1 MANNLLHLEHCPC
14 VTDMTVPVQGFL
26 DRAVPHMP
34 SVSARN
40 AQLLNRCGRCIAR
53 RIDSEAHPPP
63 SPPPNPF
70 PAAAGI
76 GIVDSDKTKVHLSF
90 KSIQI
95 TCPTLTCSVDL
106 SRRQLHVLSHIHSH
120 TALAIRKGVEEK
132 RITAN
137 LSKVH

>member
-40 AQLLNRCGRCIAR
+40 AQLLNRGGCCIAR
-53 RIDSEAHPPP
+53 RIDSEAPPP
-63 SPPPNPF
+63 LSPPPNPI

-76 GIVDSDKTKVHLSF
+76 GIVDKTKVHLSF
-90 KSIQI
+90 K
-95 TCPTLTCSVDL
+95 
-106 SRRQLHVLSHIHSH
+106 
-120 TALAIRKGVEEK
+120 
-132 RITAN
+132 
-137 LSKVH
+137 